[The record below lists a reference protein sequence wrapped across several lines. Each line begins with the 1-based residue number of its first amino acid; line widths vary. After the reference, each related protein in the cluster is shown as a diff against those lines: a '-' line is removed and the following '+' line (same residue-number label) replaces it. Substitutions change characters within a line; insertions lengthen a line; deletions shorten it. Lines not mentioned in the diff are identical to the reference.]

1 MLLFGLFKGSAIVL
15 ILFGLL
21 GFGIQGG
28 FVGMYALAT
37 KIYPVEIRATGVG
50 WAVGAGRIGAIAGPL
65 IGGVLIGAGLSMS
78 VNFMLFAIPTIIAG
92 IVTFFIRLK

>member
-15 ILFGLL
+15 ILFGFL

-28 FVGMYALAT
+28 FVGMYALST
-37 KIYPVEIRATGVG
+37 RLYPVQIRATGVG

-65 IGGVLIGAGLSMS
+65 VGGILIGMGLSMAA
-78 VNFMLFAIPTIIAG
+78 NFIVFAVPTVISGVATI
-92 IVTFFIRLK
+92 FIRLK